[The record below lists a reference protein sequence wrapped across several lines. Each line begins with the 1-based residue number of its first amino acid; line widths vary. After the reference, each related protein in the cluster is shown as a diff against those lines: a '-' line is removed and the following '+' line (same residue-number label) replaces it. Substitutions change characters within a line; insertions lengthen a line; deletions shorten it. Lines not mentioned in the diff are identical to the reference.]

1 MPTRHGRGLK
11 RCENRR
17 LSGGLAWPAVKML
30 VSMPLFLLR
39 MHYSGAVW
47 PD

>member
-1 MPTRHGRGLK
+1 MGAGQNLANSPAG
-11 RCENRR
+11 
-17 LSGGLAWPAVKML
+17 GGLAWPAVKML
-30 VSMPLFLLR
+30 VSMPVFLWR